1 MARQISVAD
10 DVYEELSKLKG
21 DKSFSEFIRER
32 VGINKNNKKI
42 LKFAGILKKDSKKLD
57 ELKKIIAKD
66 RDANY
71 GREFN
76 W

>member
-10 DVYEELSKLKG
+10 DVYEELSRLKG
-21 DKSFSEFIRER
+21 SRSFSEFIREK
-32 VGINKNNKKI
+32 VGINKANRKM
-42 LKFAGILKKDSKKLD
+42 LKFAGILKKDSRKLD
-57 ELKKIIAKD
+57 ELKKIIARD
-66 RDANY
+66 RMANR